1 MTGWLAVVLLA
12 LAGRRRA
19 AAAIASILLALA
31 VLNLL
36 VDVMQLSGAGSAGLP
51 GYLVE
56 AGPVGPVVM
65 ASLAACSLAFS
76 AGPRRGLAIVGS
88 LRACLIIAG
97 LSGGFGFPAI
107 VFLLNPSASFIWQAP
122 AFSLL
127 GVLAIAVAVVV
138 TRVRSTVDWRVAV
151 LVATGLLLDLA
162 STFPLIGD
170 LAATVVLLLSSLL
183 FAVLVWPVAIASW
196 RGRVRRAS
204 RAG

>member
-1 MTGWLAVVLLA
+1 MVLLG
-12 LAGRRRA
+12 LTGRRRT
-19 AAAIASILLALA
+19 AAAIASIMLALA
-31 VLNLL
+31 LL
-36 VDVMQLSGAGSAGLP
+36 ILLTVVMQLSGAWSGGLPMFLAGAGL
-51 GYLVE
+51 V
-56 AGPVGPVVM
+56 APVVL

-76 AGPRRGLAIVGS
+76 AGPRRGLAIVGRP
-88 LRACLIIAG
+88 RACLMIAA

-107 VFLLNPSASFIWQAP
+107 VVLLSPSASLAAP

-138 TRVRSTVDWRVAV
+138 TRVRSTVGWRVAV

-162 STFPLIGD
+162 STFPLMGS
-170 LAATVVLLLSSLL
+170 LTATVVLLLGSLL